1 MSPNARSARG
11 SEAVPAPRLLPLG
24 DGALTLELGDRIDP
38 ALNARVMAARDALAA
53 LKLDGI
59 SDVVPTYRSLTV
71 HFDPLRLDRE
81 MLGRR
86 LLEVALA
93 PLQQSAQ
100 ATRWLLP
107 VVFGDEFGPDLAAV
121 AQATEHSE
129 AAVIDALCTT
139 ELRVFLIG
147 FLPGFPYL
155 GELPEWLRLP
165 RLVTPRAAV
174 PANSLAIAGAQ
185 AAIYPW
191 ASPGGWRLLG
201 RTPVRLFD
209 LNDTAR
215 PALLAPG
222 DTVSFTPV
230 GRDEFHRLAAAVAA
244 REIDAAEWQAK

>member
-1 MSPNARSARG
+1 MK
-11 SEAVPAPRLLPLG
+11 PRLLDLG

-53 LKLDGI
+53 LRLDGI
-59 SDVVPTYRSLTV
+59 TDVAPTYRSLTV

-86 LLEVALA
+86 LLEAASA
-93 PLQQSAQ
+93 PSRESVL

-121 AQATEHSE
+121 ARATQHTE
-129 AAVIDALCTT
+129 ATVIDALCAI

-165 RLVTPRAAV
+165 RLTTPRAAV

-185 AAIYPW
+185 AAVYPW
-191 ASPGGWRLLG
+191 ASPGGWHLLG

-209 LNDTAR
+209 LNNASR

-222 DTVSFTPV
+222 DTVRFSPV
-230 GRDEFHRLAAAVAA
+230 GRDEFQRLAAAVAA
-244 REIDAAEWQAK
+244 REIDALEWRAK